1 MKKILI
7 LIFTIFITAV
17 VYTDTISEPLAS
29 VNLLRPQMITSIE
42 VDQKIEQYNR
52 QLQNSGMPVQNISRS
67 EMLDSIISSVLIA
80 QAAEKSGLIVSDLE
94 INRVIQ
100 SQKKS
105 AEAQLR
111 QNITDEQFKQLI
123 ASQTSST
130 WEEYLSGIKDQL
142 LQQSYITQNKKSLFE
157 NIKVPGKEEID
168 QKYNEN
174 LQFFFNPEY
183 VRVSMIFIPVLNKN
197 IEKSNIA
204 KTKLE
209 KAYLELKNGSIGFD
223 DAVLK
228 YSEEESIKY
237 RGGDI
242 GYVGRDNQNLKLQLG
257 DNFFNLLFQL
267 PEDNISKVLESNS
280 GFHVVKITEKL
291 EPKLLSLDDQITPDN
306 PLLVKD
312 YIKDGILQEN
322 QQKALSLAIKEINL
336 ELREQA
342 EIIYFK

>member
-1 MKKILI
+1 MKKIVI
-7 LIFTIFITAV
+7 LIFVIFLSAFV
-17 VYTDTISEPLAS
+17 SADTISEPLAS
-29 VNLLRPQMITSIE
+29 VNLLRPQMITSFE

-52 QLQNSGMPVQNISRS
+52 QLINSGMPVQNISRS
-67 EMLDSIISSVLIA
+67 EMLDSLISSVLIA
-80 QAAEKSGLIVSDLE
+80 QAAERSGLIVSDIDL
-94 INRVIQ
+94 NRVIQ

-111 QNITDEQFKQLI
+111 KNITDEQFKQLI
-123 ASQTSST
+123 VTQTSSS
-130 WEEYLSGIKDQL
+130 WDVYLSGIKEQL
-142 LQQSYITQNKKSLFE
+142 LQQSYITQNKKYLFE
-157 NIKVPGKEEID
+157 NIKIPGKEEID
-168 QKYNEN
+168 LKYNEN

-197 IEKSNIA
+197 IGKSNIA

-223 DAVLK
+223 DAVLM

-257 DNFFNLLFQL
+257 DDFFNLLFQL
-267 PEDNISKVLESNS
+267 PVNDVSKVLESNS

-312 YIKDGILQEN
+312 YIKDGLLQGY

-336 ELREQA
+336 ELREKA
-342 EIIYFK
+342 EIIYF